1 VKGAGPAPE
10 PDLESAFWWDG
21 LREHRLL
28 LQRCAACDR
37 PRFPPM
43 PSCPGCASAA
53 TEVVESAGHGV
64 VYSFVRAHVAVSPGY
79 EGPLPYTVATVALSE
94 GPRLLGRVDPP
105 SPLSVGDAVEARF
118 VDHASWTELYFV
130 PALTPAPIPARP

>member
-1 VKGAGPAPE
+1 MMGQGPAPQ

-28 LQRCAACDR
+28 LQRCAACGR

-53 TEVVESAGHGV
+53 TETVESEGHGV
-64 VYSFVRAHVAVSPGY
+64 VYSFVTAHVSISPGY
-79 EGPLPYTVATVALSE
+79 EGPLPYTVATVELAE

-105 SPLSVGDAVEARF
+105 APVTIGDAVEARF
-118 VDHASWTELYFV
+118 VAHDTWTELYF
-130 PALTPAPIPARP
+130 TPTRP